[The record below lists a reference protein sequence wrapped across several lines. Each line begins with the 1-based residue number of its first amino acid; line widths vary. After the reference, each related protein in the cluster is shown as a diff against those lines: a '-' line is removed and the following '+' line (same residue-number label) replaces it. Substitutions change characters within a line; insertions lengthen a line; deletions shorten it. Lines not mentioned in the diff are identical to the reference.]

1 MPAQMQSLRRAL
13 FTGLILPAIIVTA
26 LMAAVIL
33 LSFNLI
39 KGGFYNHQQTVI
51 TALARQSDEYV
62 IEVNRLM
69 MLLASGIFEL
79 PAVQQNH
86 LLADVRQNYPQ
97 FTALFLLDHTGR
109 VLVENTGA
117 LELQGLDLSGESYF
131 RQVAATRAAYLS
143 DPYISFSTGNIAVI
157 YAVPI
162 LSNGLLRGI
171 LVSELNLEQ
180 FQNGIEQVDTRPG
193 SISFIVDHRGIL
205 VAHPNQSWVQQQR
218 HLNHLPPLDNAG
230 PELFLDE
237 DSNTWFIGSAMP
249 MSATDWMV
257 VTAQPAMLAARPLII
272 LLVVAALALTLSFGL
287 FFFMQN
293 FSVRK
298 ITNPIGRLAQKADAL
313 AQGDFDQLRTLQTSQ
328 YKEIASLEDSF
339 LQMAAAVQQRTAELI
354 VANQTLNQELEERIR
369 IEQALRESETRYR
382 QLVEYAPAGIY
393 ELDLINNRFLDV
405 NDVMCEYTG
414 YTREEFLA
422 LSPLNLLVDA
432 SKERF
437 LQRVPGMLRGEG
449 LNEPTEYQII
459 GKNKRKFW
467 VLINSRRS
475 SSPEFPHKVTIV
487 AHDITDRKRAEEEV
501 RILNDVLEQ
510 RVLERT
516 AQLEAAN
523 KELETFAYSVS
534 HDLRAPLRSING
546 FSQILLEDYFDD
558 LPSEAQTYLSRV
570 RSASQRMGQIIDDLL
585 KLSRLVRS
593 DMQLVP
599 VNLSQLAADIG
610 MSLRQVEPARCVE
623 FTIWPNLIATGD
635 PRLLQVALENLIG
648 NAWKFTR
655 KRPCAAIEF
664 GQIQTDDGGAYFIKD
679 NGSGFDMQF
688 ADNLFGAFQRLHR
701 DEEFEG
707 TGIGLATVQR
717 IIQRHGGR
725 VWAKAEPNRGATFYF
740 TVSPQTDS

>member
-1 MPAQMQSLRRAL
+1 MSAQKQSLRRAL
-13 FTGLILPAIIVTA
+13 FTGLVLPAIIVTA
-26 LMAAVIL
+26 LMVGVIL

-39 KGGFYNHQQTVI
+39 KNGFSNHQQTVI
-51 TALARQSDEYV
+51 TVLTRQSDAYV
-62 IEVNRLM
+62 IEINRLM
-69 MLLASGIFEL
+69 NLLANDIFEL
-79 PAVQQNH
+79 PAAQQSH
-86 LLADVRQNYPQ
+86 LLANVRQNYPQ
-97 FTALFLLDHTGR
+97 LTALFLLDHTGR
-109 VLVENTGA
+109 VLVENTSA
-117 LELQGLDLSGESYF
+117 LELHGLDLSGENYF
-131 RQVAATRAAYLS
+131 RQVVATRTAYLS

-162 LSNGLLRGI
+162 LNNGLLRGI
-171 LVSELNLEQ
+171 LVCELNLEQ
-180 FQNGIEQVDTRPG
+180 LQNGIKQVDTRPG

-218 HLNHLPPLDNAG
+218 HLSHLPPVEKSG

-237 DSNTWFIGSAMP
+237 DSETWFIGSAMP
-249 MSATDWMV
+249 MSATNWVV

-298 ITNPIGRLAQKADAL
+298 ITNPIDRLAQKADVL
-313 AQGDFDQLRTLQTSQ
+313 AQGDFDQLRTLQTSP
-328 YKEIASLEDSF
+328 YTEIASLEDSF

-369 IEQALRESETRYR
+369 VEQALRESETRYR
-382 QLVEYAPAGIY
+382 QLVQYAPAGIY
-393 ELDLINNRFLDV
+393 ELDLINKKFLDV

-414 YTREEFLA
+414 YSREEFLE
-422 LSPLNLLVDA
+422 LSPLNLLVDT

-437 LQRVPGMLRGEG
+437 LQHVPGMLQGEG
-449 LNEPTEYQII
+449 LNEPVEYQIV

-467 VLINSRRS
+467 VLINSRKS
-475 SSPEFPHKVTIV
+475 SSPEFPHKITIV
-487 AHDITDRKRAEEEV
+487 AHDITDRKRAEEEI

-516 AQLEAAN
+516 AQLQAAN

-534 HDLRAPLRSING
+534 HDLRAPLRSIDG
-546 FSQILLEDYFDD
+546 FSQILLEDYFDE
-558 LPSEAQTYLSRV
+558 LPTDAQTYLRRV
-570 RSASQRMGQIIDDLL
+570 RSASQRMGQIIDSLL
-585 KLSRLVRS
+585 KLSRLVRG

-610 MSLRQVEPARCVE
+610 ASLRQVEPERHVE

-655 KRPCAAIEF
+655 HRPCAVIEF
-664 GQIQTDDGGAYFIKD
+664 GQIETNDDTVYFIKD

-688 ADNLFGAFQRLHR
+688 ANSLFGAFQRLHR

-717 IIQRHGGR
+717 VIQRHGGR
-725 VWAKAEPNRGATFYF
+725 VWAKAEPDCGATFYF
-740 TVSPQTDS
+740 TVSPQTDL